1 MNPTQ
6 QESERHR
13 RQSMSQRAWSRGVPL
28 DNQPSP
34 DILISP
40 PLDHYEMSP
49 RPIST
54 LSQLTDEDTSWD
66 RPLLSSRTKSVD
78 EETQRSSGRRTSDWS
93 YAKVTGDLQDQY
105 EGGLG
110 PTQHRGKQ
118 DSRSTLPGMEGSKI
132 SKPITRTEWS
142 RYFNGWIVHLP
153 AILVT
158 TAVLLIGSIQFY
170 WYPEIGPLVS
180 GYRLDTDIISNI
192 LQFVAKLH
200 ELLIVASLSSIAL
213 AMYRRRLVTTG
224 VRLGFLTGGYRVG
237 DLNYLRTSSFRH
249 QGLNRSKPW
258 EMLLPGF
265 LVFATI
271 LSTIVGPA
279 SAVLLLPSLGWYEFD
294 TSSAFSKI
302 EPPLLYWWNR
312 RAIWFRDPFS
322 ENTECQG
329 PAGVYRDYCPA
340 GGFPVISSWV
350 RDYAATDLTNN
361 LTFYSTSSD
370 IRRHLVFTQA
380 DDKPNTSSTTLTT
393 TPSHF
398 LMTSIGLFQQFI
410 HSSDVGALSR
420 EPRYRIT
427 AKGGANVKSPTG
439 EGSGFYQPFVQSRC
453 TIHDKGYLAD
463 TPGSISFPT
472 KSINCFDDADCLQS
486 QRKPREFNE
495 ADWLNNSSL
504 DNISASSTFFLDK
517 ENSTVVYLNGMIPD
531 SLSGESRNLVYICS
545 LYASWAPSNFSMDP
559 SVSDSLQSTF
569 SNDRSMRDM
578 YYGKSQEDIRVIR
591 FRSNWFKFLNPHWN
605 ISNTTT
611 ASGVSQIILNFSSK
625 LKVNGKTVNVLA
637 PVDGANNTASEIFL
651 AKVFGVY
658 LAEGLARN
666 SQEQRTR
673 IKLNST
679 DTELTYLDLN
689 EQHGYLGGV
698 HKITPF
704 NNTHHQDEWRDS
716 TTQRNTT
723 FAAFTE
729 VLNTALPI
737 NFTAQRYGY
746 GSGQGRK
753 TLEFAQV
760 MMLIYLG
767 IIAVYAATVG
777 TGYVLELLKVKSG
790 GERIRVLSVIPW
802 SDLQDLIVLAL
813 KTPPPSDEDLADA
826 GAGVTS
832 DKVWEKVVRAE
843 SDDKRNIQLAFQET
857 THTRKLDVSRKER
870 YY

>member
-1 MNPTQ
+1 
-6 QESERHR
+6 
-13 RQSMSQRAWSRGVPL
+13 MSQRAWSRGVPL

-34 DILISP
+34 DLPISP
-40 PLDHYEMSP
+40 PLDHYEMSL

-54 LSQLTDEDTSWD
+54 LSRLTDEETSWD

-78 EETQRSSGRRTSDWS
+78 EETQRSSGGRMSDWS
-93 YAKVTGDLQDQY
+93 YAKVTTDPRDQY
-105 EGGLG
+105 DDGLG
-110 PTQHRGKQ
+110 PAQHRDKQ
-118 DSRSTLPGMEGSKI
+118 DARPRLPDIEGSKI

-158 TAVLLIGSIQFY
+158 VAVLLIGSIQFY

-180 GYRLDTDIISNI
+180 GYRLDTDVISNV

-213 AMYRRRLVTTG
+213 AVYRRRLVTTG
-224 VRLGFLTGGYRVG
+224 IRLGFLTGGYRVG
-237 DLNYLRTSSFRH
+237 DLNYLRTSSFRR
-249 QGLNRSKPW
+249 QGLNKSNPG

-279 SAVLLLPSLGWYEFD
+279 SAVLLLPSLGWYEFG

-312 RAIWFRDPFS
+312 KAIWFKAPFS
-322 ENTECQG
+322 EYSECQG

-340 GGFPVISSWV
+340 GGFSEISSWV

-361 LTFYSTSSD
+361 LTFHSTSSE

-380 DDKPNTSSTTLTT
+380 DDKPNTPSTTLTT

-398 LMTSIGLFQQFI
+398 LMTSIGLFQKFI
-410 HSSDVGALSR
+410 HSSDVGALSS
-420 EPRYRIT
+420 EPRYRLT
-427 AKGGANVKSPTG
+427 AKGGANVNSPTG
-439 EGSGFYQPFVQSRC
+439 EGTGLYQPFVQSRC
-453 TIHDKGYLAD
+453 TIHDKGYLEN
-463 TPGSISFPT
+463 TPGSVSFPT
-472 KSINCFDDADCLQS
+472 EFLNCFDDADCLQS
-486 QRKPREFNE
+486 KQTPMQFNE
-495 ADWLNNSSL
+495 SAWLHNEDL
-504 DNISASSTFFLDK
+504 ENISASSTFFLGK
-517 ENSTVVYLNGMIPD
+517 ENSTVVHLNGMIPD
-531 SLSGESRNLVYICS
+531 ATSGESRNLVYICS

-559 SVSDSLQSTF
+559 SISDSLQSTF
-569 SNDRSMRDM
+569 SSDRSMRDM
-578 YYGKSQEDIRVIR
+578 YHSKSHDDIRVIR
-591 FRSNWFKFLNPHWN
+591 FRSNWFRSLNPHWN
-605 ISNTTT
+605 TSATATT
-611 ASGVSQIILNFSSK
+611 SGINQIILNFSMDET
-625 LKVNGKTVNVLA
+625 LNGKEVKVLA

-666 SQEQRTR
+666 SLEQRTR

-679 DTELTYLDLN
+679 DTEVTYLDLN
-689 EQHGYLGGV
+689 EQHGYRGGV
-698 HKITPF
+698 HKITPH
-704 NNTHHQDEWRDS
+704 NNTHLQDEWRDR
-716 TTQRNTT
+716 TTWRNTT
-723 FAAFTE
+723 FADFTE

-737 NFTAQRYGY
+737 NFTAERYGY

-767 IIAVYAATVG
+767 IIAFYAATVG
-777 TGYVLELLKVKSG
+777 TGYVLELLKVNSG

-802 SDLQDLIVLAL
+802 SDLQDLIILAL
-813 KTPPPSDEDLADA
+813 KTPPPTDDDLTA

-843 SDDKRNIQLAFQET
+843 SDDKRNIQLAFKET

>member
-1 MNPTQ
+1 
-6 QESERHR
+6 
-13 RQSMSQRAWSRGVPL
+13 
-28 DNQPSP
+28 
-34 DILISP
+34 
-40 PLDHYEMSP
+40 
-49 RPIST
+49 
-54 LSQLTDEDTSWD
+54 
-66 RPLLSSRTKSVD
+66 
-78 EETQRSSGRRTSDWS
+78 
-93 YAKVTGDLQDQY
+93 
-105 EGGLG
+105 
-110 PTQHRGKQ
+110 
-118 DSRSTLPGMEGSKI
+118 
-132 SKPITRTEWS
+132 
-142 RYFNGWIVHLP
+142 
-153 AILVT
+153 
-158 TAVLLIGSIQFY
+158 
-170 WYPEIGPLVS
+170 
-180 GYRLDTDIISNI
+180 
-192 LQFVAKLH
+192 
-200 ELLIVASLSSIAL
+200 
-213 AMYRRRLVTTG
+213 
-224 VRLGFLTGGYRVG
+224 
-237 DLNYLRTSSFRH
+237 
-249 QGLNRSKPW
+249 
-258 EMLLPGF
+258 MLLPGF

-322 ENTECQG
+322 EYTECQG

-439 EGSGFYQPFVQSRC
+439 EGSGN
-453 TIHDKGYLAD
+453 DK
-463 TPGSISFPT
+463 
-472 KSINCFDDADCLQS
+472 
-486 QRKPREFNE
+486 
-495 ADWLNNSSL
+495 
-504 DNISASSTFFLDK
+504 
-517 ENSTVVYLNGMIPD
+517 
-531 SLSGESRNLVYICS
+531 
-545 LYASWAPSNFSMDP
+545 
-559 SVSDSLQSTF
+559 
-569 SNDRSMRDM
+569 SMRDM